1 MITMKDDTKK
11 TKCDL
16 LKNIELL
23 RGFLDEQ
30 RLALLYLRFDVE
42 ATRRERDFLQ
52 KKLNELQGE

>member
-1 MITMKDDTKK
+1 MKDDTKK